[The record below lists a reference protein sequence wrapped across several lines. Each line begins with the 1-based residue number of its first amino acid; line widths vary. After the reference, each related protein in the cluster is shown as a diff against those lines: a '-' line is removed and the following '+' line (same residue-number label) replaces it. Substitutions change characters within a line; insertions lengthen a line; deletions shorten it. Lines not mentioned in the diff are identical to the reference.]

1 MQEEAGKVC
10 PLERVKDGKGFVGCV
25 CVEEKECQQQKE
37 VHHSWCPMT
46 SGRLE
51 EQTFVHFPEL
61 QFHPYSKGSRQQ
73 MHILNEALIEP

>member
-1 MQEEAGKVC
+1 MC

-46 SGRLE
+46 SANSKSKLLY
-51 EQTFVHFPEL
+51 TFQSCNFTPIVRVPDNRCIIISGEV
-61 QFHPYSKGSRQQ
+61 K
-73 MHILNEALIEP
+73 